1 MLITTFRV
9 ATFRDAHEAPPPPR
23 EVLST
28 ENRLWLHPDNAPKE
42 LTLEE
47 QDALGWFAPRPLNQ
61 DANAGAWSHASKL
74 SKKHPMWGEDE
85 QRRDWWPS
93 SVRWNTAHA
102 LWRHKPSM

>member
-1 MLITTFRV
+1 M
-9 ATFRDAHEAPPPPR
+9 
-23 EVLST
+23 LST
-28 ENRLWLHPDNAPKE
+28 DNRLWLHPDNAPKE

-85 QRRDWWPS
+85 QVRLPDYRGPLWAPS
-93 SVRWNTAHA
+93 CI
-102 LWRHKPSM
+102 HKARKLLNARPRSR